1 MSLWSQNPR
10 SGTRGQGGGVWGKLF
25 SPWALISS
33 FLFLVALFFVPACG
47 RKTPVR
53 PPELVAPEPITDLT
67 LEVQSKG
74 VRLQWGRPQKHVDGR
89 ELEDLGGFVILRAA
103 REGQKEN
110 SFVELATV
118 AVDDRD
124 RFRKA
129 KKFSYIDNQLTANT
143 LYRYRVQAF
152 TVDGYYSSASNTVEL
167 FWQGGP

>member
-1 MSLWSQNPR
+1 
-10 SGTRGQGGGVWGKLF
+10 
-25 SPWALISS
+25 
-33 FLFLVALFFVPACG
+33 
-47 RKTPVR
+47 
-53 PPELVAPEPITDLT
+53 VAPEPITDLT

-103 REGQKEN
+103 QEGQKEN